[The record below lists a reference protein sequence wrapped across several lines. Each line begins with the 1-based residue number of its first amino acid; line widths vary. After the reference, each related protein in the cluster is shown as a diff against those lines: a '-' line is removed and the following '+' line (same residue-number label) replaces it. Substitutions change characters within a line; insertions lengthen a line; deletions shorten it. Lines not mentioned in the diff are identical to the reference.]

1 MDAFNQSQA
10 STFPPSGA
18 VATSRHLPP
27 IYAALSET
35 ALCTGVLRFI
45 TLFSEIAADVTL
57 FRALNSRL
65 RNVLVLTVLSLQF
78 LGASSLFAD
87 TVIIGGFE
95 ARNRAEPAVEQAIRN
110 QMKAEMERS
119 NLQVKMIGDMKPST
133 VSEETLAGS
142 HLFVSGYYS
151 RSQNG
156 VLNVYVQIYHPSS
169 GEVIDAFNR
178 MDVAERVN
186 DFADIELPA
195 EEVRTPDS
203 EVLDIVARRVTIQVR
218 VNASRRV
225 KRENLDRYIRTT
237 DLENSYA
244 LPLAERD
251 PDVATREVFQ
261 LLEEQEVITA
271 TRTRST
277 LREAPAA
284 VYVITE
290 QQIRE
295 RGYRTLVEALQDLP
309 GFDIIHTY
317 GIFPELIH
325 QRGLVGNNQK
335 TLLYVDGV
343 LDNNLTEAAILAG
356 SIRFPLHNVKRI
368 EVIAGPASAL
378 YGANAFNGVINIITQ
393 DYDGNPTNEAEVT
406 AGGYNNLQRPG
417 YGANVTLRGST
428 PGTEKPFSYSVSGY
442 MHRTVGPDFSHV
454 GRLDRTDMGKND
466 PAYAVES
473 EICGG
478 QCNPDGS
485 SLGYWWS
492 PYFNVANLDTYNITG
507 KFQMG
512 NFRFQTV
519 NWQYLQGDGTF
530 ANGTQQI
537 DTDKLG
543 YRGSAWNFENHSFTF
558 GYLHEFSP
566 FLSLDTEAGIRHTEI
581 LSSSGE
587 QYPNT
592 AGVQPYF
599 IADPANTSTI
609 YTYSRPDRAYDFK
622 QRITY
627 NPGAKATS
635 VIGWEGNHTVVPEAY
650 GSEKRIR
657 TSNYAIYGQQMYR
670 PVSSLQITGGYR
682 YDNSTDYGQSHTPRL
697 GAVYQATS
705 DLTIKL
711 LLGTGFRAPT
721 AWELYNETAQ
731 RLRNE
736 NLEPERMRSVEV
748 GIGYRFKER
757 YYFSVQAYQNEI
769 ENLILEVQTSQNNPS
784 GGNWNQ
790 NQNVG
795 DARIVGVES
804 RTDFLI
810 LDNLSLNFNHT
821 FSEGYYLNLPY
832 TLAVS
837 PTTRGRAGAD
847 PLQDAAASVIASVR
861 TQEAAVLAQL
871 EQSVLDAV
879 AAVNPEL
886 LNNAQF
892 LREIRSALPSQ
903 LLELDGVPSRGPV
916 PNIAR
921 HKLNL
926 GITYYPIKTL
936 SLNLRMNYVSERRT
950 ISTNPES
957 TIPAYYF
964 WVGNIRWEQPFGVE
978 SMYMQ
983 LMVRNLTNE
992 QFWDPGIRTAT
1003 GGYYP
1008 TRHPL
1013 ENRNIWL
1020 TVGYRF

>member
-1 MDAFNQSQA
+1 MRYNRCKK
-10 STFPPSGA
+10 PYWRL
-18 VATSRHLPP
+18 V
-27 IYAALSET
+27 YWALSM
-35 ALCTGVLRFI
+35 AFSLLLMPDVLQAEKVVLGSFQARSRSEAVVERQLRDSI
-45 TLFSEIAADVTL
+45 RKELEIAGMSVVLADAMRPTAVPDSTMD
-57 FRALNSRL
+57 
-65 RNVLVLTVLSLQF
+65 
-78 LGASSLFAD
+78 GA
-87 TVIIGGFE
+87 
-95 ARNRAEPAVEQAIRN
+95 
-110 QMKAEMERS
+110 
-119 NLQVKMIGDMKPST
+119 
-133 VSEETLAGS
+133 
-142 HLFVSGYYS
+142 HLFVSGFYA
-151 RSQNG
+151 RSENG
-156 VLNVYVQIYHPSS
+156 VLNVYVQIYHPET
-169 GEVIDAFNR
+169 GQVIDAFNR
-178 MDVAERVN
+178 VDVAERV
-186 DFADIELPA
+186 DQYADINLPEEEIKVPD
-195 EEVRTPDS
+195 EEVLAVVSRRVAIQIRVNS
-203 EVLDIVARRVTIQVR
+203 ARRVK
-218 VNASRRV
+218 SD
-225 KRENLDRYIRTT
+225 NLDQYIRTT
-237 DLENSYA
+237 ELGKDLYF
-244 LPLAERD
+244 PLAKTD
-251 PDVATREVFQ
+251 PDVSGSEVFQ

-290 QQIRE
+290 QQIEE

-309 GFDIIHTY
+309 GFDIIRNY

-393 DYDGNPTNEAEVT
+393 DYEGDPENEAEIT
-406 AGGYNNLQRPG
+406 MGGYNNLSRPG
-417 YGANVTLRGST
+417 YEANVSLRGST
-428 PGTEKPFSYSVSGY
+428 PGTAKPFSYSVSGY
-442 MHRTVGPDFSHV
+442 MHRTKGPGFSHV
-454 GRLDRTDMGKND
+454 GRLDRADMGKND
-466 PAYAVES
+466 PLYAVES

-478 QCNPDGS
+478 QCNPGPNS
-485 SLGYWWS
+485 VGYWWS
-492 PYFNVANLDTYNITG
+492 PYFDVADLDTYNITG
-507 KFQMG
+507 KFQLG

-537 DTDKLG
+537 DTHKLG
-543 YRGSAWNFENHSFTF
+543 YRGSSWNFENHSFTF

-592 AGVQPYF
+592 AGVRPYF
-599 IADPANTSTI
+599 LPDPADTSVI
-609 YTYSRPDRAYDFK
+609 FDYSRPDRAYDFK

-627 NPGAKATS
+627 NPGARATT

-670 PVSSLQITGGYR
+670 PISPLQVTGGYR
-682 YDNSTDYGQSHTPRL
+682 YDYSTDYGQSHTPRL
-697 GAVYQATS
+697 GAVYQAS
-705 DLTIKL
+705 PDLTLKL

-736 NLEPERMRSVEV
+736 SLEPERMRSVEV
-748 GIGYRFKER
+748 GVAYRFKKR
-757 YYFSVQAYQNEI
+757 YYFSVQAYRNEI
-769 ENLILEVQTSQNNPS
+769 ENLILEVQTSQNNPA

-795 DARIVGVES
+795 DARVVGVES
-804 RTDFLI
+804 QTEFLI
-810 LDNLSLNFNHT
+810 LDNLSLNLNHT
-821 FSEGYYLNLPY
+821 FSEGHYMNLPY
-832 TLAVS
+832 TLTAS
-837 PTTRGRAGAD
+837 PTTRGRTGED
-847 PLQDAAASVIASVR
+847 PLRDAAVSVLSTIR
-861 TQEAAVLAQL
+861 TQEAAILAQI
-871 EQSVLDAV
+871 EQSVLNAV

-892 LREIRSALPSQ
+892 VREIRSNLPSQ
-903 LLELDGVPSRGPV
+903 LLELDGIPAKGPI

-921 HKLNL
+921 HKANL
-926 GITYYPIKTL
+926 GVTYYPIKSL

-950 ISTNPES
+950 ISTNPER

-964 WVGNIRWEQPFGVE
+964 WVGNVRWDRPFGVD
-978 SMYMQ
+978 SMYLQ

-1008 TRHPL
+1008 TRHPI